1 MNRLNVVGWVNIFP
15 EGRVLPV
22 VPLGLDRVL
31 PNPKKKTETAIFRPG
46 NFVTVNIG
54 SPVVMAEMVE
64 FLDNFKFL
72 LQIIFC
78 LKTHY
83 LYTAEM

>member
-1 MNRLNVVGWVNIFP
+1 MNIFP

-46 NFVTVNIG
+46 NIG
-54 SPVVMAEMVE
+54 SPVFMAEMVE
-64 FLDNFKFL
+64 FLDDYL
-72 LQIIFC
+72 
-78 LKTHY
+78 HY